1 MNFGFLYRYLII
13 LLLDIIN
20 GFNIGG
26 IYMKIAVMGAS
37 DSVEKV
43 YKVLSPEHKDI
54 EFIKYAEDEIKK
66 LIDMTKNMDSEIDGI
81 FLTGIGVYSEITSKV
96 RLEKPV
102 VYTERGIIGI
112 IKALLEF
119 YTECGDTKNTRIALD
134 IIEEKDLIDV
144 LNEFNIEIKS
154 YDIQKYLPSKNEE
167 DYLKYYLEKYEE
179 GNIDCIFTSFG
190 YIYNYLKKHNIPVYR
205 IQATNIDI
213 KNRFFKLK
221 NSVNLKNLNECAIQV
236 QIIQVVEENV
246 GIQDSKNSDFQ
257 LEEEILIYSKEI
269 EGMMQTISSNEYLI
283 ISNKGAALSVENIN
297 SLYRIINNCKLRN
310 IILGVGIGEGVTIYQ
325 SENNARNAL
334 RKSTSERQGNIYF
347 YDGENVVGPIF
358 KKNQIKYKNLVDEET
373 LKLSKEIGISY
384 QYIEKIS
391 SVIKKL
397 GRDEFT
403 SKELAEILFISERS
417 ANRILKSLI
426 DKGYG
431 EESNIENSLSAGRP
445 RRKVKIK
452 LKS

>member
-1 MNFGFLYRYLII
+1 
-13 LLLDIIN
+13 
-20 GFNIGG
+20 
-26 IYMKIAVMGAS
+26 MKIAIMGAS

-43 YKVLSPEHKDI
+43 YKVLSVEHKDI

-66 LIDMTKNMDSEIDGI
+66 LIDMTKNIDCEIDGI
-81 FLTGIGVYSEITSKV
+81 FLTGIGVYSEITSKI
-96 RLEKPV
+96 RFEKPV

-112 IKALLEF
+112 IKALWEF
-119 YTECGDTKNTRIALD
+119 YMEWDDTKDTRIALD

-154 YDIQKYLPSKNEE
+154 YDIQKYLPSKNEG
-167 DYLKYYLEKYEE
+167 DYLKYYLENYEE
-179 GNIDCIFTSFG
+179 GNIDCVFTSFG

-236 QIIQVVEENV
+236 QIIQVVEGNART
-246 GIQDSKNSDFQ
+246 QDSKNSEFQ
-257 LEEEILIYSKEI
+257 LEEEILMYSKEI
-269 EGMMQTISSNEYLI
+269 EGMMQTINSNEYLI

-334 RKSTSERQGNIYF
+334 RKSTSEKQGNIYF

-384 QYIEKIS
+384 QYIEKII

-431 EESNIENSLSAGRP
+431 EESNLENSLGAGRP

>member
-1 MNFGFLYRYLII
+1 
-13 LLLDIIN
+13 
-20 GFNIGG
+20 
-26 IYMKIAVMGAS
+26 MKIAIMGAS

-66 LIDMTKNMDSEIDGI
+66 LIDMTKNLDTEIDGI
-81 FLTGIGVYSEITSKV
+81 FLTGIGVFSKITSKA
-96 RLEKPV
+96 RLEIPV

-112 IKALLEF
+112 IKALLDF
-119 YTECGDTKNTRIALD
+119 SIKSGDTKDTRIALD

-144 LNEFNIEIKS
+144 LNEFNIEVKS

-167 DYLKYYLEKYEE
+167 DYLKYYLERYEE

-190 YIYNYLKKHNIPVYR
+190 YIYNYLKRHNIPVYR

-213 KNRFFKLK
+213 KNQFFKLK
-221 NSVNLKNLNECAIQV
+221 NSINLKNLNECAVQV
-236 QIIQVVEENV
+236 QIIQVVKENV
-246 GIQDSKNSDFQ
+246 STQDSKNDEFQ
-257 LEEEILIYSKEI
+257 LEEAILMYSKEI
-269 EGMMQTISSNEYLI
+269 EGMMQVIDSNEYLI

-297 SLYRIINNCKLRN
+297 SLYSMISNCKLRD

-334 RKSTSERQGNIYF
+334 RKSTSEKLGNIYF
-347 YDGENVVGPIF
+347 YDGKNVVGPIL
-358 KKNQIKYKNLVDEET
+358 KKNQIKYKNLVDEEA

-384 QYIEKIS
+384 QYIEKIG

-431 EESNIENSLSAGRP
+431 EESNIENSLGAGRP

-452 LKS
+452 LKA

>member
-1 MNFGFLYRYLII
+1 
-13 LLLDIIN
+13 
-20 GFNIGG
+20 
-26 IYMKIAVMGAS
+26 MKIAIMGAS
-37 DSVEKV
+37 DSVEKI
-43 YKVLSPEHKDI
+43 YKVLSTEHKDI
-54 EFIKYAEDEIKK
+54 EFVKYAEDEIKK
-66 LIDMTKNMDSEIDGI
+66 LIDMTRDIDSEIDGI

-96 RLEKPV
+96 RFEKPV

-119 YTECGDTKNTRIALD
+119 YVECDDTKNTRIALD
-134 IIEEKDLIDV
+134 IIEEKDLIEV
-144 LNEFNIEIKS
+144 LNEFNIQVKS
-154 YDIQKYLPSKNEE
+154 YDIQKYLPSKNEG
-167 DYLKYYLEKYEE
+167 DYLKYYLEKYQSED
-179 GNIDCIFTSFG
+179 IDCIFTSFG

-221 NSVNLKNLNECAIQV
+221 NSVSLKSINECAIQV
-236 QIIQVVEENV
+236 QIIEVVKGNGELYHSENH
-246 GIQDSKNSDFQ
+246 NLQ
-257 LEEEILIYSKEI
+257 LEEEILMYSKEI
-269 EGMMQTISSNEYLI
+269 EGMMQTINPNEYLI
-283 ISNKGAALSVENIN
+283 ISNKGAALSVENI
-297 SLYRIINNCKLRN
+297 STLYRIINGCKSKN

-334 RKSTSERQGNIYF
+334 RKSTFEKQGNIYF

-403 SKELAEILFISERS
+403 SKELSEILFISERS
-417 ANRILKSLI
+417 ANRILKSII

-431 EESNIENSLSAGRP
+431 EESNLENSLGVGRP
-445 RRKVKIK
+445 RRKIKIK

>member
-1 MNFGFLYRYLII
+1 
-13 LLLDIIN
+13 
-20 GFNIGG
+20 
-26 IYMKIAVMGAS
+26 MKIAIMGAS
-37 DSVEKV
+37 DSVEKI
-43 YKVLSPEHKDI
+43 YKVLSTEHKDI
-54 EFIKYAEDEIKK
+54 EFVKYAEDEIKK
-66 LIDMTKNMDSEIDGI
+66 LIDMTRDIDSEIDGI

-96 RLEKPV
+96 RFEKPV

-119 YTECGDTKNTRIALD
+119 YVECDDTKNTRIALD
-134 IIEEKDLIDV
+134 IIEEKDLIEV
-144 LNEFNIEIKS
+144 LNEFNIQVKS
-154 YDIQKYLPSKNEE
+154 YDIQKYLPSKNEG
-167 DYLKYYLEKYEE
+167 DYLKYYLEKYQS
-179 GNIDCIFTSFG
+179 GDIDCIFTSFG

-221 NSVNLKNLNECAIQV
+221 NSVSLKSINECAIQV
-236 QIIQVVEENV
+236 QIIEVVKGNGELYHSENH
-246 GIQDSKNSDFQ
+246 NLQ
-257 LEEEILIYSKEI
+257 LEEEILMYSKEI
-269 EGMMQTISSNEYLI
+269 EGMMQTINPNEYLI
-283 ISNKGAALSVENIN
+283 ISNKGAALSVENI
-297 SLYRIINNCKLRN
+297 STLYRIINGCKSKN

-334 RKSTSERQGNIYF
+334 RKSTFEKQGNIYF

-403 SKELAEILFISERS
+403 SKELSEILFISERS
-417 ANRILKSLI
+417 ANRILKSII

-431 EESNIENSLSAGRP
+431 EESNLENSLGVGRP
-445 RRKVKIK
+445 RRKIKIK

>member
-1 MNFGFLYRYLII
+1 
-13 LLLDIIN
+13 
-20 GFNIGG
+20 
-26 IYMKIAVMGAS
+26 
-37 DSVEKV
+37 
-43 YKVLSPEHKDI
+43 
-54 EFIKYAEDEIKK
+54 
-66 LIDMTKNMDSEIDGI
+66 
-81 FLTGIGVYSEITSKV
+81 
-96 RLEKPV
+96 
-102 VYTERGIIGI
+102 
-112 IKALLEF
+112 
-119 YTECGDTKNTRIALD
+119 
-134 IIEEKDLIDV
+134 
-144 LNEFNIEIKS
+144 
-154 YDIQKYLPSKNEE
+154 
-167 DYLKYYLEKYEE
+167 
-179 GNIDCIFTSFG
+179 
-190 YIYNYLKKHNIPVYR
+190 
-205 IQATNIDI
+205 
-213 KNRFFKLK
+213 LK

-236 QIIQVVEENV
+236 QIIQVVEGNV
-246 GIQDSKNSDFQ
+246 GTQDSKNSDFQ

-283 ISNKGAALSVENIN
+283 ISSKGAALSVENIN

-334 RKSTSERQGNIYF
+334 RKSTSEKQGNIYF

-384 QYIEKIS
+384 QYIEKIG

-452 LKS
+452 MKL

>member
-1 MNFGFLYRYLII
+1 
-13 LLLDIIN
+13 
-20 GFNIGG
+20 
-26 IYMKIAVMGAS
+26 MKIAIMGAS

-43 YKVLSPEHKDI
+43 YKVLSVEHKDI

-66 LIDMTKNMDSEIDGI
+66 LIDMTKNIDSEIDGI
-81 FLTGIGVYSEITSKV
+81 FLTGIGVYSEITSKI
-96 RLEKPV
+96 RFEKPV

-112 IKALLEF
+112 IKALWEF
-119 YTECGDTKNTRIALD
+119 YMEWDDTKDTRIALD

-154 YDIQKYLPSKNEE
+154 YDIQKYLPSKNEG
-167 DYLKYYLEKYEE
+167 DYLKYYLENYEE
-179 GNIDCIFTSFG
+179 GNIDCVFTSFG

-236 QIIQVVEENV
+236 QIIQVVEGNART
-246 GIQDSKNSDFQ
+246 QDSKNSEFQ
-257 LEEEILIYSKEI
+257 LEEEILMYSKEI
-269 EGMMQTISSNEYLI
+269 EGMMQTINSNEYLI

-334 RKSTSERQGNIYF
+334 RKSTSEKQGNIYF

-384 QYIEKIS
+384 QYIEKII

-431 EESNIENSLSAGRP
+431 EESNLENSLGAGRP